1 MGAISAL
8 VFELV
13 SQADRP
19 IGIAE
24 IHRAAEDALRAPISA
39 STIKDALSRMAADPG
54 SPVLRVARGVYGVYG
69 TA

>member
-1 MGAISAL
+1 MGVISAL

-13 SQADRP
+13 SHAGRP
-19 IGIAE
+19 VAVSE

-54 SPVLRVARGVYGVYG
+54 SPVLRVGRGVYGTG
-69 TA
+69 